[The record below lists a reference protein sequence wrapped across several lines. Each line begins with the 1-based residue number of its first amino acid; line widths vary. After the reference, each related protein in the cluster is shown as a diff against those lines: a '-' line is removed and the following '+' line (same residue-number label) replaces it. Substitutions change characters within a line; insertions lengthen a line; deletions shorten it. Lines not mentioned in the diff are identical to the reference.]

1 MRREPT
7 KTQEAPGSP
16 CVGQTSP
23 VCVGCRESCGVRT
36 PPTTLTIFFNVS
48 LLLTPHTGYNCIVYD
63 YGSRNKKRGVP
74 RALWYG
80 LEFVRFAL
88 NWVWFG
94 DSTKAGTSIA

>member
-1 MRREPT
+1 M
-7 KTQEAPGSP
+7 
-16 CVGQTSP
+16 
-23 VCVGCRESCGVRT
+23 
-36 PPTTLTIFFNVS
+36 
-48 LLLTPHTGYNCIVYD
+48 VYD

-94 DSTKAGTSIA
+94 ESTKAGTSIT

>member
-1 MRREPT
+1 VSG
-7 KTQEAPGSP
+7 AN
-16 CVGQTSP
+16 
-23 VCVGCRESCGVRT
+23 VGCMCRLSGELRRPHLIYHPESHPFQRLSAE
-36 PPTTLTIFFNVS
+36 PPHPS
-48 LLLTPHTGYNCIVYD
+48 GYNCMVYD

-94 DSTKAGTSIA
+94 ESTKAGTSIT

>member
-1 MRREPT
+1 M
-7 KTQEAPGSP
+7 S
-16 CVGQTSP
+16 
-23 VCVGCRESCGVRT
+23 
-36 PPTTLTIFFNVS
+36 IFFNAS
-48 LLLTPHTGYNCIVYD
+48 LLLGLTLTGYNCMVYD

-94 DSTKAGTSIA
+94 ESTKAGTTSPLVCDTRPWACGQERRKPMSVCR